1 MLEKLT
7 GRVEEYRE
15 FLSFK
20 EAGNAIVASGRIT
33 GKGAGAAADAA
44 GGAARTGAGAA
55 AGAAGTAARTSAG
68 AAAGAAGTAARTS
81 AGAAAGA
88 AGAAAGAAGA
98 AGRKVDD
105 VAGAATGLKK
115 PSVPDDLNDLGTKL
129 DDLAAEN
136 KKLLKQLE
144 ANPAALKSADDAGKS
159 WMSKNP
165 KFTIGLLAGG
175 AFVGYGIYKAQK
187 AEETPLTITNIKQ
200 YTDGG
205 SKTEYLVTYT
215 PTLEILPTDGV
226 TITGSKTVPSID
238 GSPSA
243 IVKIRGPSSFV
254 LDLGVT
260 LTKLDPG
267 GTIKIT
273 SSFLAQAG
281 TAAGETAGTVAGAVG
296 QGAGAGLSAAAKG
309 IGGAASSLFDSLGLG
324 EYTMYIGGASALCSC
339 LCCMMIVAY
348 ILKQVNH

>member
-7 GRVEEYRE
+7 GRVEGYRE
-15 FLSFK
+15 FAALGA
-20 EAGNAIVASGRIT
+20 AGDVLGVAGEGVQKGVSKGVKTSLTESLQRARGRLAPAAGGAGAGAAVRT
-33 GKGAGAAADAA
+33 SAGAGAGAAATASRNLDEAA
-44 GGAARTGAGAA
+44 DAA
-55 AGAAGTAARTSAG
+55 AG
-68 AAAGAAGTAARTS
+68 
-81 AGAAAGA
+81 
-88 AGAAAGAAGA
+88 
-98 AGRKVDD
+98 
-105 VAGAATGLKK
+105 LKK
-115 PSVPDDLNDLGTKL
+115 TPPPDDLTKLGSRL

-136 KKLLKQLE
+136 KELLKKIE
-144 ANPAALKSADDAGKS
+144 GDPAALKSADDAGKS

-165 KFTIGLLAGG
+165 KLTLGLLAGG

-187 AEETPLTITNIKQ
+187 AEETPLTITNITP

-205 SKTEYLVTYT
+205 SKTEYTVTYT
-215 PTLEILPTDGV
+215 PTLTILPTDGV
-226 TITGSKTVPSID
+226 TITGSRTVPTID

-254 LDLGVT
+254 LDLGVS

-267 GTIKIT
+267 GTINIT

-281 TAAGETAGTVAGAVG
+281 TAAGETAGTIAGAVG
-296 QGAGAGLSAAAKG
+296 QGAGAGLGAAAKG
-309 IGGAASSLFDSLGLG
+309 IGGAASSLFESLGLG

>member
-1 MLEKLT
+1 M
-7 GRVEEYRE
+7 
-15 FLSFK
+15 
-20 EAGNAIVASGRIT
+20 
-33 GKGAGAAADAA
+33 
-44 GGAARTGAGAA
+44 AARTLNTAGDLSSALKPNTMKGLQNWA
-55 AGAAGTAARTSAG
+55 DRGMSGVNKKRLASAGTAAG
-68 AAAGAAGTAARTS
+68 GAGTAARTS

-88 AGAAAGAAGA
+88 AGAAAGAAA
-98 AGRKVDD
+98 TAGRQ
-105 VAGAATGLKK
+105 AGDAAADAAAALKK
-115 PSVPDDLNDLGTKL
+115 TPDDLTDLGRRV
-129 DDLAAEN
+129 DEVAAEN
-136 KKLLKQLE
+136 KKLLNQIE
-144 ANPAALKSADDAGKS
+144 GDPAALKSVDDAGKS

-165 KFTIGLLAGG
+165 KLTLGLLAGG

-187 AEETPLTITNIKQ
+187 AEETTLTITGIMA

-205 SKTEYLVTYT
+205 SKTEYTVTYAPPLT
-215 PTLEILPTDGV
+215 ILPTDGV

-254 LDLGVT
+254 LDFGVI

-267 GTIKIT
+267 GTIKIS

-281 TAAGETAGTVAGAVG
+281 TAAGETAGTIAGAVG
-296 QGAGAGLSAAAKG
+296 QGAGAGLGAAAKG
-309 IGGAASSLFDSLGLG
+309 IGGAASSLFESLGLG
-324 EYTMYIGGASALCSC
+324 DYTMYIGGASALCSC